1 MKHACKHLATILLAA
16 LPGGCIPALAAVPLR
31 WSVETSRAQTS
42 TFDVY
47 RGETL
52 SLSADVSS
60 YGKPLALAGSVSLY
74 CQTNGMGDSWWILPA
89 TVASNR
95 IEAVL
100 SPTNYPGDAQSLNCF
115 LGGPATSYRAAFR
128 LRVLGAP
135 GPAPSEVQFPIRS
148 LDFAH
153 ITMTNAPFALNESL
167 PDFSTF
173 ALAEDL
179 GGYLRKDGDTMNG
192 DLVFGRMD
200 GIVFNDGSRDI
211 SLVPGRG
218 KIGYFVNDIHAGYL
232 ATNLTGAAASTAEL
246 STVRDSVSTI
256 EATVAAWQTYW
267 DGDDVRLTVTNYYGS
282 IDLPH
287 LYLEQKVAE
296 GGTNYFKRVWDETA
310 RHDAIIERV
319 HAIETNVQEKA
330 DRAWGFYDSHSGGYA
345 PDGFTSISSENV
357 IIAGGMAY
365 QRTVTTSGA
374 VWILTANDPT
384 VIGGTSAGYFRISD
398 DDGNALWEI
407 VKGARRTVGAT
418 ATGLTMSGGAMVVT
432 YTVQA
437 DEHPTIYLADSLTD
451 PSWQAEGTSSLASVT
466 WAGASG
472 AWTATVT
479 PIGARP
485 ALFAKATYQAG
496 GETYIKN
503 TAPISVEGG
512 IVVGSKKIRPRVNGG
527 TVTWEVI
534 P

>member
-1 MKHACKHLATILLAA
+1 MKPRFNVIAIVFFMAVAV
-16 LPGGCIPALAAVPLR
+16 LAAVPLR
-31 WSVETSRAQTS
+31 WSVETSRAQTT

-52 SLSADVSS
+52 SLAADLSS
-60 YGKPLALAGSVSLY
+60 YGQPLALAGSVALY
-74 CQTNGMGDSWWILPA
+74 CQTNGMGDAWWIVPA
-89 TVASNR
+89 TAASNR

-135 GPAPSEVQFPIRS
+135 GPAPSSVEFPVRS
-148 LDFAH
+148 LDFSTVTVSNPPWPTTADQINAVEQTMGYALDLTLERPY
-153 ITMTNAPFALNESL
+153 ITDGGVMILGDNAIIARGEFQGYYIRSYINFGYDAISYAKIQPDGESY
-167 PDFSTF
+167 SVGEIATV
-173 ALAEDL
+173 E
-179 GGYLRKDGDTMNG
+179 
-192 DLVFGRMD
+192 
-200 GIVFNDGSRDI
+200 NDVAPLSDAI
-211 SLVPGRG
+211 SS
-218 KIGYFVNDIHAGYL
+218 L
-232 ATNLTGAAASTAEL
+232 AT
-246 STVRDSVSTI
+246 TVN
-256 EATVAAWQTYW
+256 AWQTYW

-282 IDLPH
+282 LDLPH
-287 LYLEQKVAE
+287 LYLEQKVTE
-296 GGTNYFKRVWDETA
+296 GGTNYFKRVWDETT
-310 RHDAIIERV
+310 RHDAIIERI
-319 HAIETNVQEKA
+319 HAVETNVQEKA
-330 DRAWGFYDSHSGGYA
+330 DRAWGYYDSHSGGFA

-374 VWILTANDPT
+374 VWILKANDPT
-384 VIGGTSAGYFRISD
+384 VIGGTSAGYIRISD
-398 DDGNALWEI
+398 DDGNALFEI
-407 VKGARRTVGAT
+407 VKGDRRTVGAT

-437 DEHPTIYLADSLTD
+437 DEHPTIYLTDSLSD
-451 PSWQAEGTSSLASVT
+451 PSWQAEGTSALASVT
-466 WAGASG
+466 WAGSSG

-479 PIGARP
+479 PIGTRP

-512 IVVGSKKIRPRVNGG
+512 IVVGNKKIRPRVNGS